1 LCELAAKVVAVLV
14 FLIAEGELFGAG
26 CGSEAYSGGGEAA
39 AAIHGGRG
47 CVWMKFV
54 EKGRGYQDKSSGC
67 YDPKAGT
74 YTDKGWRL
82 C

>member
-14 FLIAEGELFGAG
+14 FLIAEREFGGG
-26 CGSEAYSGGGEAA
+26 CGSEAYIGGGAA
-39 AAIHGGRG
+39 AAIHRGRG
-47 CVWMKFV
+47 CAVMKFV
-54 EKGRGYQDKSSGC
+54 DKSGGYKDKSSGC

-82 C
+82 S